1 MESGIVLEDWLLA
14 MLACPQD
21 GGPLLLVP
29 TEGSDAVL
37 YNPRLRRAYP
47 IESGIPV
54 LLVNEAVEVSEEQHV
69 DYLAR
74 GHSAPVLADD
84 AVPEGGK
91 S

>member
-21 GGPLLLVP
+21 AGPLLLVP

-37 YNPRLRRAYP
+37 YNPRLHRAYP

-54 LLVNEAVEVSEEQHV
+54 LLVDEALEVTDEQHA

-74 GHSAPVLADD
+74 GHSAPVRED
-84 AVPEGGK
+84 AAEPEGDK